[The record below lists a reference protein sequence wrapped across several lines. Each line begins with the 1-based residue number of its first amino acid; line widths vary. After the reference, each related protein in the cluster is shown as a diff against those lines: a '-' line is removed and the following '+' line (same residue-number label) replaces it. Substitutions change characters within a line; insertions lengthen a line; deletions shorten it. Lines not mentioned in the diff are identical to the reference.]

1 MSKRLYT
8 AASYLIILQ
17 NLEKACLARQ
27 VRPLFMSLSVTFA
40 DFSSVILVTIVM
52 FGALE

>member
-17 NLEKACLARQ
+17 NLEKSCLARQ
-27 VRPLFMSLSVTFA
+27 VRSLFESV
-40 DFSSVILVTIVM
+40 DDLC
-52 FGALE
+52 